1 MAEPTSP
8 TSKPPKLLA
17 RVRTTIAMELAT
29 LTGFEIHFNISHSCA
44 ILLQTFGN
52 QGVNCM
58 CQLFDTLQI
67 RAE

>member
-44 ILLQTFGN
+44 ILL
-52 QGVNCM
+52 
-58 CQLFDTLQI
+58 
-67 RAE
+67 